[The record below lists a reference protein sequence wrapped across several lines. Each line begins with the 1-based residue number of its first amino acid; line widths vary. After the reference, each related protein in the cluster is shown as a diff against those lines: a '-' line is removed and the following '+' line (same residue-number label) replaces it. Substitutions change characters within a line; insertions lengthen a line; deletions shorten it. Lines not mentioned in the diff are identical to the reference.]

1 MSARFRT
8 VSPEMFLA
16 GAVIISLTLAAVLS
30 QIPGLAFGGFLVM
43 AGVLVAA
50 DLVLYIL
57 MKLGVL
63 KTPRDGRSI

>member
-16 GAVIISLTLAAVLS
+16 GAVIISLTMAGVLS

-57 MKLGVL
+57 MKVGVI
-63 KTPRDGRSI
+63 KAPRHNGST